1 MPRTLRALSV
11 GDSCVLHG
19 LDKSGQLK
27 FNGEDGVV
35 EKYDFDKDRW
45 EGLLQK
51 FSAAPGFADHSSLR
65 WCSYA
70 VRVPNPKLKNG
81 DGQIPKLY
89 HLKRRQLLRIFSG
102 NYRCSGCRKVTEVT
116 EHPQITDGDW
126 RAVTDRDWRAAP

>member
-1 MPRTLRALSV
+1 MPGTLRALSV

-19 LDKSGQLK
+19 LDKLNQLK

-35 EKYDFDKDRW
+35 AEYDSVKDRW

-51 FSAAPGFADHSSLR
+51 FSAAPGFADHSSLL

-70 VRVPNPKLKNG
+70 VRVPKLTREGKV
-81 DGQIPKLY
+81 PKLY
-89 HLKRRQLLRIFSG
+89 NLKRRQLLRIFSG
-102 NYRCSGCRKVTEVT
+102 KYRCSGCRKVTEVT

>member
-27 FNGEDGVV
+27 FNGEEGVV
-35 EKYDFDKDRW
+35 AIYNSGKDRW

-51 FSAAPGFADHSSLR
+51 FSAAPGFAGHSSLL
-65 WCSYA
+65 WCSYD
-70 VRVPNPKLKNG
+70 VRFPKLKKEGKVPRLNN
-81 DGQIPKLY
+81 
-89 HLKRRQLLRIFSG
+89 LKRRQLLRIFSEK
-102 NYRCSGCRKVTEVT
+102 YCCSGCRKLTEVT

-126 RAVTDRDWRAAP
+126 RAVTGRDWRAAP